1 MDTLWPWL
9 VVAGAGCLHGLHPAS
24 GWMFAAAWGV
34 RAGDRGQAL
43 RALLPIAAGHAL
55 SVVLTGAAVALGL
68 SMNRGLLQILAGA
81 LLLMVVALHLL
92 RRTVRTPTSYLG
104 LALWSFMM
112 GSAHGAGLMLVPA
125 LMPLCVGGDTLSAP
139 LAMALAAV
147 SVHTLAMLAT
157 TGLVASGACRAV
169 AACAR
174 RRAIP

>member
-9 VVAGAGCLHGLHPAS
+9 VVAGAGCLHALHPAS

-34 RAGDRGQAL
+34 RSKDRGQAL
-43 RALLPIAAGHAL
+43 KALLPIAGGHAL
-55 SVVLTGAAVALGL
+55 SIVLTGAAVVLGL
-68 SMNRGLLQILAGA
+68 SMNRGLLQILTGA
-81 LLLMVVALHLL
+81 LLVLVVALHIL

-125 LMPLCVGGDTLSAP
+125 LMPLCVGADTGPGP

-147 SVHTLAMLAT
+147 SVHTLAMLAV
-157 TGLVASGACRAV
+157 TGLIASGACRAI
-169 AACAR
+169 AACTR